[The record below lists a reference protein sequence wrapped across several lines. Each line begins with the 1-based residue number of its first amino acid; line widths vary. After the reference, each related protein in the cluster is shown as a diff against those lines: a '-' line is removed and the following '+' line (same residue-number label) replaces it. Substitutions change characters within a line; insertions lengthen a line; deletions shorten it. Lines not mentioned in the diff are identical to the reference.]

1 MVCLNKSKQYNA
13 WNGLVPDYSILF
25 VDMSEHKLEKDIE
38 IYSWELLRLKYPN
51 YRVSSGSEKGP

>member
-1 MVCLNKSKQYNA
+1 VCLNKSKQYNA

-38 IYSWELLRLKYPN
+38 IYSWE
-51 YRVSSGSEKGP
+51 